1 MIRLKLSLGI
11 LVFLFG
17 SSFCQII
24 DTLKYYYPYN
34 PDSANTMGFVE
45 QCGATGYCEPVAVW
59 FTPDSSVSDT
69 FIKYYSIKT
78 IRFCFGGNIFEDT
91 TFTIHL
97 GDDYPDQSNQIYKKY
112 ISVGYLDV
120 NENFPVD
127 GIYKFKDFD
136 LPSIPVL
143 RNIDIRTPFWVVLQN
158 KVWALYNTTNEKIAI
173 YGSKHSFNNGLPS
186 TEWENSYCDWIMEAI
201 VEYQEVLS
209 IPEPDVEN
217 QFQKSARLFQ
227 NYPNPFNPIT
237 TIRYALPEQAQV
249 NLAVYDIQGRL
260 IRRLVSGVREAGQ
273 HEAQW
278 DGRDTNGRAAAS
290 GVYLYKLSTNQ
301 GFSQTRKLLLLK

>member
-69 FIKYYSIKT
+69 SIKYYSIKT

-112 ISVGYLDV
+112 ISVGYSDV

-136 LPSIPVL
+136 LSGIPVL
-143 RNIDIRTPFWVVLQN
+143 RNIDFRTPFWVVLQN
-158 KVWALYNTTNEKIAI
+158 KVWALYNTTNEKTAI
-173 YGSKHSFNNGLPS
+173 NGSKHSFSNGLPS
-186 TEWENSYCDWIMEAI
+186 TGWENSYCDWIMEAI

-209 IPEPDVEN
+209 IPEPAGEN
-217 QFQKSARLFQ
+217 QFPKSAQLFQ
-227 NYPNPFNPIT
+227 NYPNPFNSNESIIKYQLFTHGFIELEIYST
-237 TIRYALPEQAQV
+237 TGQKIETIVSKHLKVGEYSVPV
-249 NLAVYDIQGRL
+249 NFSKY
-260 IRRLVSGVREAGQ
+260 
-273 HEAQW
+273 
-278 DGRDTNGRAAAS
+278 TS
-290 GVYLYKLSTNQ
+290 GVYLCVLKLNGIHIETKKMT
-301 GFSQTRKLLLLK
+301 FIK

>member
-1 MIRLKLSLGI
+1 MRRLKLSIGI

-34 PDSANTMGFVE
+34 PDSANTIGFVE
-45 QCGATGYCEPVAVW
+45 QCGAMGYCEPVAVW

-69 FIKYYSIKT
+69 SIKYYSIKT

-112 ISVGYLDV
+112 ISVGYSDV

-136 LPSIPVL
+136 VSDGKEL
-143 RNIDIRTPFWVVLQN
+143 RNIDISTSFWVVLQN
-158 KVWALYNTTNEKIAI
+158 KVWAIYNTTNKNLK
-173 YGSKHSFNNGLPS
+173 YNPSRHSYMNGLPDN
-186 TEWENSYCDWIMEAI
+186 EWIRIPADWIVEAVI
-201 VEYQEVLS
+201 EYNRILKTEDNNDIIALT
-209 IPEPDVEN
+209 N
-217 QFQKSARLFQ
+217 KAYLYQ
-227 NYPNPFNPIT
+227 NYPNPFNPVT
-237 TIRYALPEQAQV
+237 TIRYALPERAQV
-249 NLAVYDIQGRL
+249 DLAVYDIQGRL
-260 IRRLVSGVREAGQ
+260 IRNLVSGVRGAGQ
-273 HEAQW
+273 HEAPW
-278 DGRDTNGRAAAS
+278 DGRDANGRAAAS
-290 GVYLYKLSTNQ
+290 GLYLYSLSTDQ
-301 GFSQTRKLLLLK
+301 GFTQTRKLLLLK